1 MIEKILANIS
11 DYQFLKSPNIGIN
24 FVIDRKLHPYSIIFL
39 STIYSEQLNLLSS
52 LLLRKMRSET
62 QKTTED
68 LGKII
73 LNYFMRWVESKE
85 CINKCFLKIILK
97 IRILRQEHANTSGT
111 ILTAL

>member
-1 MIEKILANIS
+1 
-11 DYQFLKSPNIGIN
+11 
-24 FVIDRKLHPYSIIFL
+24 
-39 STIYSEQLNLLSS
+39 
-52 LLLRKMRSET
+52 MRSET

-73 LNYFMRWVESKE
+73 LNNFMRWVESKE

>member
-39 STIYSEQLNLLSS
+39 STIYSEQLNLLH
-52 LLLRKMRSET
+52 LRKMRSET